1 LPNKSQQS
9 TTAQVTTTYQEL
21 KVLSLACWSI
31 GFTTGGVDS
40 VAFPPGALIVGLVGA
55 FGAGLEEAAAA
66 AGTLVLGCCL
76 SVAVS
81 EARDSFVSGGV
92 GSCVDKL
99 LFTSTMACVGSD
111 GSLTLLGS
119 CIFYDK

>member
-40 VAFPPGALIVGLVGA
+40 VAFPPGALVVGLVGA
-55 FGAGLEEAAAA
+55 FGAGLEEEAAAAA

-92 GSCVDKL
+92 GSFVDKL
-99 LFTSTMACVGSD
+99 LFTSTLACVGS
-111 GSLTLLGS
+111 LTVLGS